1 MAVIGGHL
9 DRDDD
14 GFTLIELLVVIVI
27 IAILA
32 TIAIPVFLGQRR
44 KGYDAAAKSD
54 LRNFADLEE
63 TYLTDHG
70 VYGSLSDIGS
80 DYKPSDGVALTVKS
94 GAGGATSFC
103 LFAKHSSSPQTWF
116 YESTNGG
123 LLLTGGTC

>member
-1 MAVIGGHL
+1 MAAFSGRRG
-9 DRDDD
+9 RDDS

-27 IAILA
+27 IGILA

-54 LRNFADLEE
+54 LRNFASLEE
-63 TYLTDHG
+63 TYLTDNG
-70 VYGSLSDIGS
+70 VYGSVTDIGS
-80 DYKPSDGVALTVKS
+80 EYKPSDGVVLTVKS

-103 LFAKHSSSPQTWF
+103 LFARHSSSPQTWY

-123 LLLTGGTC
+123 LLLSGGTC